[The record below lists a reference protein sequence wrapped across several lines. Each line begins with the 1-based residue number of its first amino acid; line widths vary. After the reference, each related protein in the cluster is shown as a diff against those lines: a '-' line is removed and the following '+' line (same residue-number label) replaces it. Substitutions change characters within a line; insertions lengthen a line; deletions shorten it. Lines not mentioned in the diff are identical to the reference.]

1 MSDAGANLR
10 VRELIIETK
19 EAGDFD
25 NEQARCPQ
33 VRVVQVGE
41 GRKEYRDGVGND
53 DRIGVKDL
61 LEM

>member
-1 MSDAGANLR
+1 MSKLD
-10 VRELIIETK
+10 VRK
-19 EAGDFD
+19 SGSFK
-25 NEQARCPQ
+25 
-33 VRVVQVGE
+33 VGE

>member
-1 MSDAGANLR
+1 MSKL
-10 VRELIIETK
+10 
-19 EAGDFD
+19 EARKSGSFK
-25 NEQARCPQ
+25 
-33 VRVVQVGE
+33 VGK